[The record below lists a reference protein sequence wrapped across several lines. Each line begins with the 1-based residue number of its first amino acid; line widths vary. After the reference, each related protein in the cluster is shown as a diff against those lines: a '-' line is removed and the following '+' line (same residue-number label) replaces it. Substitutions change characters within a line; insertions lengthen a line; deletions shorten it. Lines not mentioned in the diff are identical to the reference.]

1 MPPGSGRAGATAAHT
16 QLPLP
21 VGMCLEAVTA
31 DQMDKA
37 RAGLERLVQ

>member
-1 MPPGSGRAGATAAHT
+1 
-16 QLPLP
+16 LPLP
-21 VGMCLEAVTA
+21 VGMCREAVTA